1 MPFSRALTP
10 RVPSGAPRPLR
21 VAVGPHVG
29 GERRR
34 PALAAVLA
42 ACRSRCQPPTKAP
55 LGDPLLVASAVT
67 PLGTLLAPAL
77 LLQGPPHRHLRVP
90 RCLPRVP
97 GRSVPPATV
106 APSAASRR
114 RLALQ
119 VRSPSPQAAPA
130 GPAVPAVRPL
140 APDTPGRAPWGV
152 AKGGEGG
159 ARAPPP
165 PSVCGGHGNIASAGL
180 SQKARGGGT
189 QHTCHLNVP
198 PPSLPRSYRTGGAR
212 GLGTHRRSCSD
223 LAVTFAITDGGDESG
238 SHKVWLLLVT
248 RISAAL
254 GLSLCYPRRLRL

>member
-67 PLGTLLAPAL
+67 PLGTLLAPPL

-119 VRSPSPQAAPA
+119 VRPRSPQAAPA
-130 GPAVPAVRPL
+130 GPAVPAVRP
-140 APDTPGRAPWGV
+140 ARPPRSSARCSRHP
-152 AKGGEGG
+152 G
-159 ARAPPP
+159 ARPGVWPKAGKAGPGHLRPLPCVVGMGTLPLRGCHKGHVVVGRSAP
-165 PSVCGGHGNIASAGL
+165 
-180 SQKARGGGT
+180 
-189 QHTCHLNVP
+189 
-198 PPSLPRSYRTGGAR
+198 
-212 GLGTHRRSCSD
+212 
-223 LAVTFAITDGGDESG
+223 VT
-238 SHKVWLLLVT
+238 
-248 RISAAL
+248 
-254 GLSLCYPRRLRL
+254 

>member
-1 MPFSRALTP
+1 MTPSHAGRRSRHPAGDALLSGPDAPRTVRRAPASPRGCGTP
-10 RVPSGAPRPLR
+10 R
-21 VAVGPHVG
+21 G

-67 PLGTLLAPAL
+67 PLGTLLAPPL

-119 VRSPSPQAAPA
+119 VRPRSPQAAPA
-130 GPAVPAVRPL
+130 GPAVPAVRP
-140 APDTPGRAPWGV
+140 
-152 AKGGEGG
+152 
-159 ARAPPP
+159 ARP
-165 PSVCGGHGNIASAGL
+165 
-180 SQKARGGGT
+180 
-189 QHTCHLNVP
+189 
-198 PPSLPRSYRTGGAR
+198 PRSSAHPGVWPKAGKAGPGHLRPLPCVVGMGTLPLR
-212 GLGTHRRSCSD
+212 GCHKGHVVVGRS
-223 LAVTFAITDGGDESG
+223 APVT
-238 SHKVWLLLVT
+238 
-248 RISAAL
+248 
-254 GLSLCYPRRLRL
+254 